1 MNKRRF
7 LCLAA
12 VCMLV
17 IMTFSACGG
26 GQGEKEEKGNKA
38 AANTEVTSTLSMAE
52 EVKAYLEKVD
62 MEYAY
67 KLSETLAYDKQY
79 WDNDLGWRTSG
90 SDAEHKTADF
100 LVDEMKNIG
109 LTDVEKVGT
118 KVDKFQF
125 NDSSLTIEGTEI
137 NLMPAAYQCSG
148 TDKKGISKE
157 IVDVG
162 TGFEADYDGKD
173 VKGKIVLAGVNQW
186 DESWIDGYIR
196 QAHEKGAA
204 ALVTYSTG
212 GYGELNKDTANV
224 QDVCCDDL
232 IPTVAISA
240 NQAKEIQ
247 DAIKAGNN
255 KANLMVDVVFEEG
268 KGTTYNVV
276 GKIKGK
282 SSDQQIMIAG
292 HYDKYWYGFQD
303 DSAAIALDFAVAK
316 AMIDSGYTPENDIT
330 VVAHG
335 AEEWGV
341 SDSQFDWTTGA
352 WGMIHDAN
360 PQWASK
366 TIAMLNCELP
376 AFKVEGNELKLV
388 TVPEF
393 RTLAAKM
400 VKDTGLVVKSG
411 DVTISDK
418 PQDATNMED
427 GVTYRWHGVPYM
439 INGFEDE
446 TFIKQRYHTI
456 ADDKETWDEDTMKSN
471 INWYG
476 ATAIYIDKMPAL
488 ELDLTATCDDLKANL
503 GEDVAKAANVDVES
517 YTAAIDTLRTAADA
531 HNKKITDV
539 NDRYEKAIADKAS
552 DEDIAK
558 LREEGKA
565 LNQTSLAAFKQV
577 QDEYLKTDDVG
588 VYIGHPNLNANVETL
603 QGVIAGLEK
612 KELYA
617 EDEESGALDIAYNL
631 NVGHDYGY
639 YIFSK
644 KVADDIG
651 QMYDSSKVSKDKSY
665 WGTDKMI
672 PVYYVGDM
680 TYKLVRQAED
690 ENAKIDYDAAL
701 KVYNKALKQA
711 LKDVKKYA
719 DAEVAGMNKIAET
732 LK

>member
-1 MNKRRF
+1 MNRRKF
-7 LCLAA
+7 LCLVAA
-12 VCMLV
+12 CMLV

-26 GQGEKEEKGNKA
+26 SGDTEQKEEKA
-38 AANTEVTSTLSMAE
+38 EANTEVTSTLSMAE
-52 EVKAYLEKVD
+52 DVKAYLDKVD
-62 MEYAY
+62 TEYAY
-67 KLSETLAYDKQY
+67 KLAETLAYDEQY
-79 WDNDLGWRTSG
+79 WDNKLGWRSAG

-100 LVDEMKNIG
+100 LVKEMKNIG
-109 LTDVEKVGT
+109 LTNVKKVGT

-125 NDSSLTIEGTEI
+125 NDSGLTIEGTEI
-137 NLMPAAYQCSG
+137 DLMPASYQCTG
-148 TDKKGISKE
+148 TGKKGISRE

-162 TGFEADYDGKD
+162 TGFEADYEGKD

-212 GYGELNKDTANV
+212 GYGELNNDTANV

-247 DAIKAGNN
+247 EAIKAGNN
-255 KANLMVDVVFEEG
+255 KANLMVDAVLEEG
-268 KGTTYNVV
+268 KGTTYNVM

-303 DSAAIALDFAVAK
+303 DSAAIALDFSVAK
-316 AMIDSGYTPENDIT
+316 AMIDSGYTPENDIL

-341 SDSQFDWTTGA
+341 SGSQFDWTTGA

-360 PQWASK
+360 PQWSGS
-366 TIAMLNCELP
+366 TIALLNCELP
-376 AFKVEGNELKLV
+376 AFKVEGNKLNLV

-400 VKDTGLVVKSG
+400 VKDSGLVVKSG

-418 PQDATNMED
+418 PVDATNMED
-427 GVTYRWHGVPYM
+427 GVSYRWHGVPYM

-446 TFIKQRYHTI
+446 TFIKQRYHTSS
-456 ADDKETWDEDTMKSN
+456 DDKDTWDEDTMRSN
-471 INWYG
+471 LNWYG

-488 ELDLTATCDDLKANL
+488 ELDMTCTCDDLENNL
-503 GEDVAKAANVDVES
+503 NEDVAKAAGVDTES
-517 YTAAIDTLRTAADA
+517 YAAGIDALRTAAEA
-531 HNKKITDV
+531 HNQKISDL
-539 NDRYEKAIADKAS
+539 NDSYEKAVSEGAS
-552 DEDIAK
+552 EEDIAK
-558 LREEGKA
+558 LREDGKA
-565 LNQTSLAAFKQV
+565 LNKKSLAAFKQV

-588 VYIGHPNLNANVETL
+588 VYIGHPNINNNVEVL
-603 QGVIAGLEK
+603 QGVIAGLENE
-612 KELYA
+612 ELYG
-617 EDEESGALDIAYNL
+617 DNEESGALDIAYNL
-631 NVGHDYGY
+631 NSAHDYGY

-644 KVADDIG
+644 KVADDIAV
-651 QMYDSSKVSKDKSY
+651 MYDNDKVSKKKSY
-665 WGTDKMI
+665 WGTDKMV
-672 PVYYVGDM
+672 PVYYVGDT

-690 ENAKIDYDAAL
+690 ENAKIDFAGAI
-701 KVYNKALKQA
+701 KVYQKALDQA
-711 LKDVKKYA
+711 LKDVKTYSE
-719 DAEVAGMNKIAET
+719 AEVKGMNKIAET